1 MSTEANAVMTQ
12 TIRRAQVYG
21 FLADAFL
28 YPADNWTDD
37 WPVLAEIMRELG
49 GAHAELDVEPVGLA
63 ELQAIH
69 RRTFGLTGSLCYE
82 TECGLPHEFRQ
93 SQEMADITG
102 FYRAFGFD
110 LGGVTRERPDHL
122 AAELEFMHVL
132 ALKEAYA
139 FNGGNAEHV
148 EICIDAQRKFLK
160 DHLGRWVSLFAQA
173 LAQTA
178 GLAPYV
184 ALAQFTAAFV
194 EADAKRLGVEL
205 EPRTLAAVKPTPLG
219 PPMSCG
225 GCS

>member
-1 MSTEANAVMTQ
+1 MSIEA

-28 YPADNWTDD
+28 YPADNWTEDGA
-37 WPVLAEIMRELG
+37 VLTEIMRGLDG
-49 GAHAELDVEPVGLA
+49 LHDDLDVEPVRLT

-93 SQEMADITG
+93 SQEMADING
-102 FYRAFGFD
+102 FYRAFGLD
-110 LGGVTRERPDHL
+110 LGGLTRERPDHL

-132 ALKEAYA
+132 AIKEASA
-139 FNGGNAEHV
+139 INDGHAEHAAV
-148 EICIDAQRKFLK
+148 CVDAQRAFLK
-160 DHLGRWVSLFAQA
+160 DHLGRWAGLFAQA

-178 GLAPYV
+178 GPGPYA

-205 EPRTLAAVKPTPLG
+205 EPRSLAAVKPTPLG
-219 PPMSCG
+219 PPMSCE